1 MDVNQE
7 LMSKNGLACIK
18 MARIVIGIP
27 LGGRLPTVS
36 ELSVENDIPIGT
48 THNALKTLIKTG
60 AVEVVSRGHMGSYLV
75 NKDVKKLL
83 HLIGVQYLFGAMPLP
98 YTKRFE
104 GLASG
109 LISQM
114 KNSDNIPVNLAY
126 MRGSKTRIEML
137 TSGRYDF
144 AIVSKM
150 AAKEYLKKHDD
161 IDILIDFGPFSYTK
175 QHMVMFHDNNETEI
189 RDGMR
194 VGVDRSSIDQT
205 ILTEKLCG
213 GKNVEFVEVQYLR
226 MFEKIMDGSI
236 DATIMCIGEA
246 NGQALNINYVPLE
259 TELDSTNAVL
269 VVKSDREELI
279 ALIKE
284 LIDKDKI
291 LDIQKQVLDGK
302 IQPSY

>member
-1 MDVNQE
+1 
-7 LMSKNGLACIK
+7 
-18 MARIVIGIP
+18 
-27 LGGRLPTVS
+27 
-36 ELSVENDIPIGT
+36 
-48 THNALKTLIKTG
+48 
-60 AVEVVSRGHMGSYLV
+60 
-75 NKDVKKLL
+75 
-83 HLIGVQYLFGAMPLP
+83 
-98 YTKRFE
+98 
-104 GLASG
+104 
-109 LISQM
+109 M

-236 DATIMCIGEA
+236 DATVMCLGET
-246 NGQALNINYVPLE
+246 NKQALNIKCNPFD
-259 TELDSTNAVL
+259 TDLDSTNAVL
-269 VVKSDREELI
+269 IIDSNR
-279 ALIKE
+279 KE
-284 LIDKDKI
+284 LHVLINELVDKDEI
-291 LDIQKQVLDGK
+291 LNIQRQVLDGK

>member
-1 MDVNQE
+1 
-7 LMSKNGLACIK
+7 
-18 MARIVIGIP
+18 
-27 LGGRLPTVS
+27 
-36 ELSVENDIPIGT
+36 
-48 THNALKTLIKTG
+48 
-60 AVEVVSRGHMGSYLV
+60 
-75 NKDVKKLL
+75 
-83 HLIGVQYLFGAMPLP
+83 MPLP
-98 YTKRFE
+98 YIKRFE

-109 LISQM
+109 LIAQM
-114 KNSDNIPVNLAY
+114 ENSYDIPVNLAY

-175 QHMVMFHDNNETEI
+175 QHVVMFRNNDEKEI
-189 RDGMR
+189 KDGMKI
-194 VGVDRSSIDQT
+194 GIDPSSIDQT
-205 ILTEKLCG
+205 KLTRHICVNKD
-213 GKNVEFVEVQYLR
+213 VEFVEVQYLR

-246 NGQALNINYVPLE
+246 NSQALNINCVPLE

-269 VVKSDREELI
+269 LVKSDREELI

-284 LIDKDKI
+284 LIDRNEI

>member
-1 MDVNQE
+1 
-7 LMSKNGLACIK
+7 
-18 MARIVIGIP
+18 
-27 LGGRLPTVS
+27 
-36 ELSVENDIPIGT
+36 
-48 THNALKTLIKTG
+48 
-60 AVEVVSRGHMGSYLV
+60 
-75 NKDVKKLL
+75 
-83 HLIGVQYLFGAMPLP
+83 MPLP

-109 LISQM
+109 LIAQIE
-114 KNSDNIPVNLAY
+114 NSYDIPVNLAY

-150 AAKEYLKKHDD
+150 AAKEHMENHDD
-161 IDILIDFGPFSYTK
+161 IVIVVDFGPFSYTK
-175 QHMVMFHDNNETEI
+175 QHVVMFRNNDEKEI
-189 RDGMR
+189 KDGMKI
-194 VGVDRSSIDQT
+194 GIDPSSIDQT
-205 ILTEKLCG
+205 KLTRHICVNKD
-213 GKNVEFVEVQYLR
+213 VEFVEVQYLR